1 MPWTIYMWTGHENT
15 LLCGNLLSDGLAFHP
30 PLQAV
35 SLIFTFPPLTPLWSY
50 FPFQAPKLKFQQNS
64 TPKVAPIL
72 WVLITFINRKWKLRI
87 VLSGAENYG
96 FHSLPLKANL
106 LSNLHSAKDGS
117 WCLKGG
123 GRMSLMTQ
131 DAVFPWG
138 LSNQVITEGCTLDK
152 AFLNN
157 TSQKKRL

>member
-1 MPWTIYMWTGHENT
+1 MKI
-15 LLCGNLLSDGLAFHP
+15 A
-30 PLQAV
+30 
-35 SLIFTFPPLTPLWSY
+35 
-50 FPFQAPKLKFQQNS
+50 
-64 TPKVAPIL
+64 
-72 WVLITFINRKWKLRI
+72 I

-131 DAVFPWG
+131 DAVLPWG
-138 LSNQVITEGCTLDK
+138 
-152 AFLNN
+152 FLIKSSLKGVLW
-157 TSQKKRL
+157 TRHF

>member
-1 MPWTIYMWTGHENT
+1 MGANHFYKQKMKIAIM
-15 LLCGNLLSDGLAFHP
+15 
-30 PLQAV
+30 
-35 SLIFTFPPLTPLWSY
+35 
-50 FPFQAPKLKFQQNS
+50 
-64 TPKVAPIL
+64 
-72 WVLITFINRKWKLRI
+72 
-87 VLSGAENYG
+87 LSGAENYG

-131 DAVFPWG
+131 DAVLPWG
-138 LSNQVITEGCTLDK
+138 LSNQVITEGCALDK

>member
-1 MPWTIYMWTGHENT
+1 MAYKISSHLVTLIDWTR
-15 LLCGNLLSDGLAFHP
+15 LPRVFCGTDRGLHQSLSWQVCSGWLTMSFIGT
-30 PLQAV
+30 AV
-35 SLIFTFPPLTPLWSY
+35 HWYIDSVPMVPCSNGTDVGTVSFIG
-50 FPFQAPKLKFQQNS
+50 NS
-64 TPKVAPIL
+64 GT
-72 WVLITFINRKWKLRI
+72 
-87 VLSGAENYG
+87 ENYG